1 MARGG
6 PGAGRDAGA
15 VLFCRWWDC
24 RLSRHAAGNLKH
36 SHRPAATLSSSGHP
50 PAVASVLGR
59 AAVNWTA
66 SAGRLAPA
74 AIDAGSCEWASISM
88 SQPSPAHCLQRLPVG
103 PGYNATLLHYNAAT
117 MLQLT
122 PVAKVAVRR
131 LGSNG
136 SLQAVAPDAR
146 GRLGTES
153 AACCRA
159 GPREPQAALQAR
171 TTRTGG

>member
-15 VLFCRWWDC
+15 VLFWRWWDS
-24 RLSRHAAGNLKH
+24 RLSLSRHAAGNLKH
-36 SHRPAATLSSSGHP
+36 SHRPAATLSSFGHP

-74 AIDAGSCEWASISM
+74 AIDALDPASAQGSPRR
-88 SQPSPAHCLQRLPVG
+88 SQVQRTAFNVS
-103 PGYNATLLHYNAAT
+103 LLGLAAT
-117 MLQLT
+117 HT
-122 PVAKVAVRR
+122 CGKSCCEG

-136 SLQAVAPDAR
+136 SPQAVAPDAR
-146 GRLGTES
+146 GILGRAS

-159 GPREPQAALQAR
+159 GPREPQAALQAALQAR